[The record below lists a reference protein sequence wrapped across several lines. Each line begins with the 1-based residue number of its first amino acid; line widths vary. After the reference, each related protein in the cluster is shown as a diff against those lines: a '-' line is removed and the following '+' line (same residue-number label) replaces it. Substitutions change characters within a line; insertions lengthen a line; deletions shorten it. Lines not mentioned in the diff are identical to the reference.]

1 MQLQKHFLLSLRR
14 DISNYPVSFRSLAE
28 GKPSSIMD
36 VVKLLCLAQ
45 VECEKSEEYLPRIL
59 ELAEGPKT
67 FIAQVIEE
75 MREDA
80 RIPYIDASVPGN
92 QEDYERLE
100 NELIERNRELVIRE
114 QREQDLVSKLE
125 DANQVVVRTQEEL
138 DKLKVQEQTTR
149 TIDVYKETIAMLE
162 SKIKKL
168 ESVPNHSD
176 ELTRTMGEM
185 HVIEQERD
193 SLRGDLE
200 ELRMENRR
208 IREEV
213 NEKEKEM
220 GQFVMTGGALGGQ
233 IRDRIIRTLQEQLAV
248 RDEEI
253 EILRQQRLDSL
264 EEQRKGERLLVSA
277 VHAVSLRYHE
287 QMVRAMQHG
296 EPNLSVPEAN
306 ASEEFY
312 SQEYHNSS

>member
-1 MQLQKHFLLSLRR
+1 MQLQKHFLLSLHR
-14 DISNYPVSFRSLAE
+14 DISNYPISFRGISE
-28 GKPSSIMD
+28 GKESSIVD

-59 ELAEGPKT
+59 DLPEGPKT

-75 MREDA
+75 MREDT
-80 RIPYIDASVPGN
+80 RIPYIDAPVAAN
-92 QEDYERLE
+92 HEDYERLE
-100 NELIERNRELVIRE
+100 NELIERNRDLAIRE

-125 DANQVVVRTQEEL
+125 DANQEVRRTQEEL
-138 DKLKVQEQTTR
+138 DKVKAQEQTTR
-149 TIDVYKETIAMLE
+149 AIDVYKENISMLE

-168 ESVPNHSD
+168 ESAPNHSD
-176 ELTRTMGEM
+176 ELTRMMGEM

-193 SLRGDLE
+193 SLRVDLD
-200 ELRMENRR
+200 ELRLANRR

-213 NEKEKEM
+213 DEKEKEM
-220 GQFVMTGGALGGQ
+220 GQFVITGGALGGQ
-233 IRDRIIRTLQEQLAV
+233 IRDRIIRTLQEQLGV

-296 EPNLSVPEAN
+296 EPNQTVPGAN
-306 ASEEFY
+306 GTEDFY